1 MYLVLV
7 SFRKQYE
14 NIFWLIVLRKLKNI
28 IVYIFG
34 YFGGLV

>member
-14 NIFWLIVLRKLKNI
+14 NIFGLIALRKLKNI
-28 IVYIFG
+28 FENCFIV
-34 YFGGLV
+34 L

>member
-14 NIFWLIVLRKLKNI
+14 NIFGLIVLRKLKNI
-28 IVYIFG
+28 FENCFIV
-34 YFGGLV
+34 L

>member
-28 IVYIFG
+28 FENCFIV
-34 YFGGLV
+34 L

>member
-14 NIFWLIVLRKLKNI
+14 NIFGLIVLRKLKNI
-28 IVYIFG
+28 LRIVLLFYKKE
-34 YFGGLV
+34 